1 MQGVDFRAAGARR
14 PACRRAE
21 AGTERF
27 AGTAVGR
34 RSGAFAFRAVST
46 AGAMEDTLQK
56 LDASAFEPP
65 PEAVDFYVES
75 LRLLVESG
83 IPFLLSGTY
92 ALSCFT
98 GIIRPTKDLDVFCK
112 PSDAPKILAFF
123 KSKGYEIEVEDER
136 WIGKVWQ
143 GENFF
148 DVIFNIS
155 SVSIPITEH
164 WFDENYAVEVYGTR
178 VMITPPTQFLLS
190 KLFLQTRYRYDG
202 ADVVHTILKK
212 HDEID
217 WKWLLS
223 SLELH
228 WEVLLINILN
238 FRFIYPTE
246 RDLIPRW
253 LFDELLDR
261 LKAQEE
267 MPPAGI
273 RICRGRL
280 LSPTDYVIDV
290 SEWGFADVVGKGIDE
305 KHERPKH

>member
-1 MQGVDFRAAGARR
+1 MSILPRNVLRRGGVQPRPMQDI
-14 PACRRAE
+14 
-21 AGTERF
+21 
-27 AGTAVGR
+27 
-34 RSGAFAFRAVST
+34 
-46 AGAMEDTLQK
+46 LQK

-98 GIIRPTKDLDVFCK
+98 GIVRPTKDLDVFCK

-123 KSKGYEIEVEDER
+123 KGHGYEIEVEDER

-164 WFDENYAVEVYGTR
+164 WFDEDYAVEVYGTR
-178 VMITPPTQFLLS
+178 VLITPPTQFLLS

-202 ADVVHTILKK
+202 ADVAHVMLKK
-212 HDEID
+212 HAEID
-217 WKWLLS
+217 WTWLLS
-223 SLELH
+223 SLELY

-246 RDLIPRW
+246 RDLVPRW
-253 LFDELLDR
+253 LFDELLER

-267 MPPAGI
+267 MPPSGVK
-273 RICRGRL
+273 ICRGRL